1 MNNKFD
7 LSKSVAAAP
16 VAATTTNK
24 EGGAIPG
31 VAGAATAP
39 TQVPAVAPTILPG
52 SQLKLGSFIELAGVA
67 IYEVTKLPT
76 LIERKDK
83 EAVEIPGS
91 ASLVVGNCTQ
101 RMIELWPT
109 RNYHTA
115 TYTPAGTTKRVPV
128 VQKGATSTDNMTTS
142 QPQQ

>member
-1 MNNKFD
+1 MTGTFD
-7 LSKSVAAAP
+7 LSKSVAGAAP
-16 VAATTTNK
+16 APAP
-24 EGGAIPG
+24 AI
-31 VAGAATAP
+31 AP
-39 TQVPAVAPTILPG
+39 AILTG
-52 SQLKLGSFIELAGVA
+52 TQLKLGSFVELAGVA

-83 EAVEIPGS
+83 EPVEIPGS

-115 TYTPAGTTKRVPV
+115 TYTPAGTAKRVPV